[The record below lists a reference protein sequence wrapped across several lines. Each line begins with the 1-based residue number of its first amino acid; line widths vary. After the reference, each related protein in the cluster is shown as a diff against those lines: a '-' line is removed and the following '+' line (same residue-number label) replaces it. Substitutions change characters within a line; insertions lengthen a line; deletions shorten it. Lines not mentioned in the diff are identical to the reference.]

1 MNAST
6 LIRHELIGLTTKVSS
21 SPNDAMCGLK
31 GTVIDESKNM
41 LTLSDGDRKIMI
53 PKDAATFKFTLKD
66 GTLVQVNGYRLLGRP
81 ETRLKSKVRRW

>member
-1 MNAST
+1 MNANAI
-6 LIRHELIGLTTKVSS
+6 IRHELIGLTVKVSS
-21 SPNDAMCGLK
+21 STNDAMCGLK

-41 LTLSDGDRKIMI
+41 LTLSYRDRRIMI

-66 GTLVQVNGYRLLGRP
+66 GTLVQVDGYRILGRP